1 MELEDKIKD
10 NLLSLTSKIT
20 DDDLSNLE
28 SYHHKLSI
36 LKDSSWGLDD
46 YDLKFHFKI
55 IELFESLDIIGELE
69 GLDLSD
75 LVEDSIR
82 ITKVVNENY
91 DRLTSIYD
99 KKMTLMNNF

>member
-1 MELEDKIKD
+1 MELKDKTKD
-10 NLLSLTSKIT
+10 TLLSLTSKIT
-20 DDDLSNLE
+20 DDDLDKLE
-28 SYHHKLSI
+28 GYHHKLSI

-46 YDLKFHFKI
+46 YDLKFHSK
-55 IELFESLDIIGELE
+55 LKDLLESLDIIGELD

-82 ITKVVNENY
+82 ITKVINDNY
-91 DRLTSIYD
+91 DRVTSIYD